1 MILISTANGKVGS
14 EIVKSLIQQGQSVR
28 IGAHNLAKAQAAFP
42 GAEVV
47 HFDYNDES
55 SVKAA
60 LQGVSTLYLASP
72 GDFPAEPEKRV
83 IDLAKAAGVKRVV
96 KLSAMGVENA
106 PDVPIRQV
114 ELHLEKSGLE
124 WTFLRPNWFM
134 QNYSTGMAEG
144 IKRGGLYEPA
154 ADARTS
160 FIDARDIAAVAVKAL
175 TEDGHAGQAYP
186 LTGPESLDR
195 TAVAQKISEA
205 TGKTVQYVPIGD
217 EQFRSAMQ
225 DVLSPTYLELMSSLY
240 SGVRAG
246 WSDATTDAVER
257 VLGREPISFSQFAA
271 DHKDDWL

>member
-1 MILISTANGKVGS
+1 MILISTANGKVGN

-42 GAEVV
+42 GADVV
-47 HFDYNDES
+47 HFDYNDEA

-83 IDLAKAAGVKRVV
+83 IDLAKATGVKRVV
-96 KLSAMGVENA
+96 KLSAMGVENNPDA
-106 PDVPIRQV
+106 PLRQV

-134 QNYSTGMAEG
+134 QNYSTGMAAG
-144 IKRGGLYEPA
+144 IRQGGLYEPA
-154 ADARTS
+154 ADARTG
-160 FIDARDIAAVAVKAL
+160 FIDSRDIAAVAVKAL

-205 TGKTVQYVPIGD
+205 TGKPVQYVPVTD
-217 EQFRSAMQ
+217 DQFRASMQ
-225 DVLSPTYLELMSSLY
+225 SVLSPTYLELMSSLY

-246 WSDATTDAVER
+246 WSDATTDTVER

-271 DHKDDWL
+271 DHKNDWL